1 MKHERM
7 GQRWRLKRTLA
18 RRLDLRPLERDD
30 LRYLW
35 AAYNKGAL
43 KSLGGIFAEGTI
55 ETAADFIAA
64 FERELS
70 ENYQGAWCLLA
81 DTKRGFMPVGAV
93 LGFYSHPN
101 PRLAPFMIVGDMLWF
116 PWASARNR
124 IESAVHFFHRI
135 RHEIPMVE
143 YANEEAKRF
152 FEMIAAH
159 GVVRRIGTSF
169 NVYPGTA
176 TAVFETRA
184 P

>member
-18 RRLDLRPLERDD
+18 RKLAFRALERDD
-30 LRYLW
+30 MRYLW
-35 AAYNKGAL
+35 AAYKKGCL
-43 KSLGGIFAEGTI
+43 KSLDGPFLNDDMD
-55 ETAADFIAA
+55 AAQFSAA
-64 FERELS
+64 FERELTDS
-70 ENYQGAWCLLA
+70 YQCAWILIA
-81 DTKRGFMPVGAV
+81 ETKRGFMPVGAV

-101 PRLAPFMIVGDMLWF
+101 PRLAPFMIIGDMLWF
-116 PWASARNR
+116 PWASPRNKV
-124 IESAVHFFHRI
+124 ESAVYFFNRI

-143 YANEEAKRF
+143 YANEDAKRF

-159 GVVRRIGTSF
+159 GVVRRVGTSH
-169 NVYPGTA
+169 NVYPGIA